1 MKNYFSFH
9 SYWQKDKSE
18 IKDELDQFWVNNN
31 VLKKEK
37 VEGRVKEVVVICRNN
52 TGELIG
58 VSTVFKS
65 PVEQLR
71 NEAYVFRCFIAEA
84 HRAPALDTQLVLKT
98 FQILEQSV
106 VSGAEDKAIGLLM
119 VVQNELIKNNWNKA
133 IWPDTEMV
141 YVGNLPNGDHLRI
154 RYFKGVRV

>member
-1 MKNYFSFH
+1 MEGFFSFH
-9 SYWQKDKSE
+9 NYWRKDKTE
-18 IKDELDQFWVNNN
+18 IKADLSQFWISNE
-31 VLKKEK
+31 VLKAS
-37 VEGRVKEVVVICRNN
+37 RVDNRVDETVIICRNKQ
-52 TGELIG
+52 GQLIG

-65 PVEQLR
+65 LVEQLR

-106 VSGAEDKAIGLLM
+106 ASGAKDKAIGLLM

-141 YVGNLPNGDHLRI
+141 YIGNLPNGDHLRI